1 MVEPA
6 KVIIKKQ
13 SFISKSERLRDQYRI
28 GASELGRGA
37 YGVVKKGIHRETK
50 EAKAIKFISKS
61 GLDMDLFKKEFEIM
75 RELDH
80 PTIIKVYEW
89 FEDRS
94 YVYLVTEI
102 CEGGELLQRIQDEKR
117 INEKIAAN
125 YFKEILY
132 GIAHCHAKGICH
144 R

>member
-1 MVEPA
+1 
-6 KVIIKKQ
+6 
-13 SFISKSERLRDQYRI
+13 
-28 GASELGRGA
+28 
-37 YGVVKKGIHRETK
+37 
-50 EAKAIKFISKS
+50 
-61 GLDMDLFKKEFEIM
+61 MDLFKKEFEIM